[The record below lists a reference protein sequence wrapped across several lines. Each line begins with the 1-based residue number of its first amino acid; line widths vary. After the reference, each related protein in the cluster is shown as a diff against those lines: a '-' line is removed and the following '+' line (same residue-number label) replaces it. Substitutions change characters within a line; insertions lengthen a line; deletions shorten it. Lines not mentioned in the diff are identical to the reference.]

1 MDLKPYQHTFWSPE
15 LAAVRALYLKIIVRC
30 SILIILVM
38 WAFLPL
44 YWGSLASSTT
54 MTPNLTAYLIDR
66 DRSAIGQAVSA
77 VFASST
83 QQSATPALGWV
94 NVDPDVMPKNAD
106 VVESVLD
113 ERAWIAVVV
122 NTNATQKLLHAQTR
136 GDTSYDPTTAITLFY
151 SQSRNEIISS
161 NILFPILTSLLQS
174 ASSHVSANLTSQY
187 LVSLA
192 SAALANS
199 TGTAG
204 VGGDGSPD
212 ADGLPGSGN
221 WTAIEALARAPLTI
235 SGSVAWKWVN
245 LRPYNAPVAQAVTLV
260 GQIYLCIFGFI
271 ITMANDAARAHISPY
286 LKLSSYLILRIAVP
300 LLAYIPLSLSY
311 AMINLPFHLPF
322 GTKYVFVSFSLIL
335 LPSFRS
341 LLRPSPLPYSPLPS
355 FSPLHSLPLLGSL
368 PSPPLPPL
376 AKKMLTFF
384 RRFTYAQGFI
394 TFWAFVWMGM
404 ASLGL
409 ATEAVVTV
417 LQARFMAF
425 FLVPMIIANVSVAA
439 LPNDVQPSLYKY
451 GEGFPVYNMSLAI
464 RTILFNTKNS
474 LGRNAGV
481 LIAWIALSIGTICL
495 GTVLQRRRELRYG
508 KKARHLHG
516 GHGGGGMKSKDNF
529 ELEEGIGKGK
539 GYEMDDLDKT
549 KGKSVDLDEII
560 KEKERAKGKGKGK
573 KERSARN
580 SIVSTRS
587 SIPPAPAPAQAPA
600 SGPNSNSAS
609 TTSASTAVAAGTT
622 ATLPTL
628 PFEPSPSFP
637 SPAQA
642 LPSPPAIG
650 TSSGIEI
657 NPHPPQPLHPPQSLV
672 SSGPVLPGSLETY
685 KRPTSSPSSPS
696 SPSPASPSSSTRNST
711 THQHSHPLRALS
723 PSHIRT
729 RFSRS
734 HAHSTSQPQPL
745 STSPTS
751 PTSSSPRTRPR
762 TRHRSISRDR
772 TRDLIQQ
779 SNMNPSTTP
788 VAGPSSASNT
798 RPTRRADRSRG
809 RGRGRSA
816 SPRSRIASTSRQVG
830 GSTSMGQR
838 GPVDL
843 GEWEAPEGLGMS
855 AMGATW

>member
-94 NVDPDVMPKNAD
+94 NVDPDVMPRNTD

-322 GTKYVFVSFSLIL
+322 GTK
-335 LPSFRS
+335 
-341 LLRPSPLPYSPLPS
+341 
-355 FSPLHSLPLLGSL
+355 
-368 PSPPLPPL
+368 
-376 AKKMLTFF
+376 
-384 RRFTYAQGFI
+384 FTYAQGFI

-508 KKARHLHG
+508 RKAGHL
-516 GHGGGGMKSKDNF
+516 HGGGGMKSKDNF

-539 GYEMDDLDKT
+539 EGQ
-549 KGKSVDLDEII
+549 GKIVDLDEIALQ
-560 KEKERAKGKGKGK
+560 KAKGKGKGK

-587 SIPPAPAPAQAPA
+587 SIPPSGAPVPPTSA
-600 SGPNSNSAS
+600 SATNSAS
-609 TTSASTAVAAGTT
+609 TTT
-622 ATLPTL
+622 TLPTL
-628 PFEPSPSFP
+628 PFTNSTTIEPSSASPLSPSTAAP
-637 SPAQA
+637 A

-657 NPHPPQPLHPPQSLV
+657 NPHPPQALVPPPPL
-672 SSGPVLPGSLETY
+672 LPGSLETY

-696 SPSPASPSSSTRNST
+696 SPSPSSPSSSTRNST
-711 THQHSHPLRALS
+711 THQHPLRALS

-734 HAHSTSQPQPL
+734 HAHSSSQPSSSSPP
-745 STSPTS
+745 PTS
-751 PTSSSPRTRPR
+751 PSSSSPRTQPR
-762 TRHRSISRDR
+762 TRNRSISRDR
-772 TRDLIQQ
+772 NRDLIQQ

-788 VAGPSSASNT
+788 VAGPSSASNS